1 MDAFKTL
8 MFTTMW
14 ESPQGERPSKPAASR
29 ACLRPLRR
37 RRCRFF
43 GGISMG
49 SGAGISSLVIEEAS
63 ESLGSFDDD
72 VAAQRGRAADDVH
85 DARAAHLVARA
96 VRPGRRAAVDVDAVV
111 DERIPQIRARF
122 HHNFAPLAAV
132 VDGRVLCVHGCLLY
146 TSPSPRDVEESR
158 MPSSA

>member
-43 GGISMG
+43 GGISTG
-49 SGAGISSLVIEEAS
+49 SGAGKSFVTDDAT
-63 ESLGSFDDD
+63 ESAGSFDD
-72 VAAQRGRAADDVH
+72 VAA
-85 DARAAHLVARA
+85 
-96 VRPGRRAAVDVDAVV
+96 PRRAA
-111 DERIPQIRARF
+111 
-122 HHNFAPLAAV
+122 
-132 VDGRVLCVHGCLLY
+132 G
-146 TSPSPRDVEESR
+146 SR
-158 MPSSA
+158 S